1 MSEIKQGYKQ
11 TKVGIIPEDWEIVKL
26 GKLTTVETGKT
37 PLRSNKQFWDNG
49 TINWATTTEV
59 NETYIVST
67 NEKITNQAVAE
78 LKMKILP
85 INTIL
90 LAMYGQ
96 GKTRGKVAL
105 LRIES
110 TINQAFASIKPN
122 KNYSTN
128 FIFNYLDKSYE
139 KIRDLSHGSNQDN
152 LNLDIVKALQI
163 PLPPLKEQEKIAE
176 ILTTWDEAITKQTE
190 LLRAKELQKKV
201 LMQKLLSGE
210 VRFDGFSDK
219 WEEVRLGEIG
229 NSFNGLSGKTGE
241 DFGIGEAK
249 YITYKNIFN
258 YSKIK
263 LDIFENVQIS
273 NDEKQNLVQFGDIF
287 FTVSS
292 ETPEEVGM
300 SSVLL
305 DNVSNTYLNSF
316 CFGYRLNN
324 FNTLDPYF
332 ARFYFRS
339 FQMRDKISRLAQGS
353 TRFNLSKNEIMK
365 LKIKLPSLPEQQK
378 IAEVLSLADD
388 EINLLRN
395 ELIELKQQKKALMQ
409 KLLTGEV
416 RVKV

>member
-1 MSEIKQGYKQ
+1 MNQIKQGYKQ
-11 TKVGIIPEDWEIVKL
+11 TKVGIIPEDWEVVKL

-59 NETYIVST
+59 NETYILST

-152 LNLDIVKALQI
+152 LNLDIVKTLPI

-190 LLRAKELQKKV
+190 LLEAKKLQKKAI
-201 LMQKLLSGE
+201 MQKLLSGE

-219 WEEVRLGEIG
+219 WETFSLYEVLKERKTYQ
-229 NSFNGLSGKTGE
+229 SKGLELEHVSLTKEGVVPKSERYERDFLVKEE
-241 DFGIGEAK
+241 DKQYKITKLNDMCYNPANLKFGVICK
-249 YITYKNIFN
+249 
-258 YSKIK
+258 
-263 LDIFENVQIS
+263 
-273 NDEKQNLVQFGDIF
+273 
-287 FTVSS
+287 
-292 ETPEEVGM
+292 
-300 SSVLL
+300 
-305 DNVSNTYLNSF
+305 NTYGDGIFSPIYVTFETRKGFNIDFL
-316 CFGYRLNN
+316 GYFLTWND
-324 FNTLDPYF
+324 F
-332 ARFYFRS
+332 
-339 FQMRDKISRLAQGS
+339 
-353 TRFNLSKNEIMK
+353 IMK
-365 LKIKLPSLPEQQK
+365 VRRFEEGTVYERMAVNPKDFLSFKTKLPSLPEQQK
-378 IAEVLSLADD
+378 IAQVLSLADD
-388 EINLLRN
+388 EINLLKN
-395 ELIELKQQKKALMQ
+395 ELEELKVQKKALMQ
-409 KLLTGEV
+409 KLLTGQV

>member
-176 ILTTWDEAITKQTE
+176 VLTTWDKAITKQTE
-190 LLRAKELQKKV
+190 LLEAKELQKKA

-219 WEEVRLGEIG
+219 WKEVRIDKLFDFKKGQELSKEKLEKNGIFECILYGELYTTYSEVISEIKSKTNIKEGIKSKIDDILIPASTTTSAIDLAIASTIQKDNVLIG
-229 NSFNGLSGKTGE
+229 GDINILRKKTNNINGEFISKYLTHIKKME
-241 DFGIGEAK
+241 IAK
-249 YITYKNIFN
+249 YAQGITIIHL
-258 YSKIK
+258 YSKDFK
-263 LDIFENVQIS
+263 H
-273 NDEKQNLVQFGDIF
+273 
-287 FTVSS
+287 
-292 ETPEEVGM
+292 
-300 SSVLL
+300 
-305 DNVSNTYLNSF
+305 
-316 CFGYRLNN
+316 
-324 FNTLDPYF
+324 
-332 ARFYFRS
+332 
-339 FQMRDKISRLAQGS
+339 
-353 TRFNLSKNEIMK
+353 
-365 LKIKLPSLPEQQK
+365 LKIQLPSLPEQQK

-388 EINLLRN
+388 EINLLKN
-395 ELIELKQQKKALMQ
+395 ELEELNLQKKALMQ

>member
-190 LLRAKELQKKV
+190 LLEAKELQKKA

-210 VRFDGFSDK
+210 VRFSGFSDE
-219 WEEVRLGEIG
+219 WEEVRLSKIIKLQGGYAFKSEEFKKKGIPIIRISNISN
-229 NSFNGLSGKTGE
+229 NSNYMEMNDLIYYDELSNESNFLIKKNDLLIAMSGATTGKVSIYNLEKKAYLNQRVGLFKVIKPTL
-241 DFGIGEAK
+241 I
-249 YITYKNIFN
+249 N
-258 YSKIK
+258 YSFLIQFVFSNFFSVQLKSLLVAGAQPNISSK
-263 LDIFENVQIS
+263 DIES
-273 NDEKQNLVQFGDIF
+273 
-287 FTVSS
+287 
-292 ETPEEVGM
+292 
-300 SSVLL
+300 
-305 DNVSNTYLNSF
+305 
-316 CFGYRLNN
+316 
-324 FNTLDPYF
+324 
-332 ARFYFRS
+332 
-339 FQMRDKISRLAQGS
+339 
-353 TRFNLSKNEIMK
+353 

-378 IAEVLSLADD
+378 IAEVLSLVDD
-388 EINLLRN
+388 EINLLKN
-395 ELIELKQQKKALMQ
+395 ELEELKLQKKALMQ

>member
-128 FIFNYLDKSYE
+128 FVFNYLDKSYE

-190 LLRAKELQKKV
+190 LLEAKELQKKA

-210 VRFDGFSDK
+210 VRFSGFSDE
-219 WEEVRLGEIG
+219 WEEVRLGEICKITTGKLNANAMVENGQYTFFTCARETYKINEFAFDTEALLVSG
-229 NSFNGLSGKTGE
+229 NGANVGYIHYFKGKFNAYQRTYVLDDFEHDIFLIKYLLDKYLSLQISREKNEGNTP
-241 DFGIGEAK
+241 
-249 YITYKNIFN
+249 YIT
-258 YSKIK
+258 
-263 LDIFENVQIS
+263 L
-273 NDEKQNLVQFGDIF
+273 
-287 FTVSS
+287 
-292 ETPEEVGM
+292 P
-300 SSVLL
+300 
-305 DNVSNTYLNSF
+305 
-316 CFGYRLNN
+316 
-324 FNTLDPYF
+324 TLT
-332 ARFYFRS
+332 
-339 FQMRDKISRLAQGS
+339 K
-353 TRFNLSKNEIMK
+353 MK
-365 LKIKLPSLPEQQK
+365 LKLPSLAEQQK

-388 EINLLRN
+388 EINLLKK
-395 ELIELKQQKKALMQ
+395 ELEELKLQKKALMQ
-409 KLLTGEV
+409 KLLTGQV

>member
-176 ILTTWDEAITKQTE
+176 ILTTWDEAITKQIE
-190 LLRAKELQKKV
+190 LLEAKELQKKG
-201 LMQKLLSGE
+201 LMQKLLRGE
-210 VRFDGFSDK
+210 VRFSGFSDE
-219 WEEVRLGEIG
+219 WEEVRLGEICKITTGKLNANAMVENGEYTFFTCARDTYKIDEFAFDTEALLVSG
-229 NSFNGLSGKTGE
+229 NGANVGYIHYFNGKFNAYQRTYVLDGFKHNIFLIKYLLDKYLSLQISREKNEGNTP
-241 DFGIGEAK
+241 
-249 YITYKNIFN
+249 YIT
-258 YSKIK
+258 
-263 LDIFENVQIS
+263 L
-273 NDEKQNLVQFGDIF
+273 
-287 FTVSS
+287 
-292 ETPEEVGM
+292 P
-300 SSVLL
+300 
-305 DNVSNTYLNSF
+305 
-316 CFGYRLNN
+316 
-324 FNTLDPYF
+324 TLT
-332 ARFYFRS
+332 
-339 FQMRDKISRLAQGS
+339 K
-353 TRFNLSKNEIMK
+353 MK
-365 LKIKLPSLPEQQK
+365 LKLPSFSEQQK

-388 EINLLRN
+388 ELNLLKK
-395 ELIELKQQKKALMQ
+395 ELAESNQQKKGLMQ

-416 RVKV
+416 RIKV

>member
-1 MSEIKQGYKQ
+1 MNQIKQGYKQ

-190 LLRAKELQKKV
+190 LLEAKELQKKA

-210 VRFDGFSDK
+210 VRFDGFSDE
-219 WEEVRLGEIG
+219 WEEVRLGEICDIKKGEQLNKDTLENDGEFPVINGGIEPSGFTDDWNTEANTITISEGG
-229 NSFNGLSGKTGE
+229 NSCGYVNFLQNKFWSGGHCYTLL
-241 DFGIGEAK
+241 
-249 YITYKNIFN
+249 N
-258 YSKIK
+258 
-263 LDIFENVQIS
+263 LQI
-273 NDEKQNLVQFGDIF
+273 
-287 FTVSS
+287 
-292 ETPEEVGM
+292 
-300 SSVLL
+300 
-305 DNVSNTYLNSF
+305 
-316 CFGYRLNN
+316 
-324 FNTLDPYF
+324 
-332 ARFYFRS
+332 
-339 FQMRDKISRLAQGS
+339 DKIFLYQ
-353 TRFNLSKNEIMK
+353 FLKYNQHNIMK
-365 LKIKLPSLPEQQK
+365 LRVGSGLPNIQKSTIEKFTINKPSFKEQQK

-388 EINLLRN
+388 EIHLLKN
-395 ELIELKQQKKALMQ
+395 ELEELKLQKKGLMQ

>member
-11 TKVGIIPEDWEIVKL
+11 TKVGIIPEDWEVVKL
-26 GKLTTVETGKT
+26 GKIATVETGKT

-128 FIFNYLDKSYE
+128 FVFNYLDKSYE

-152 LNLDIVKALQI
+152 LNLDIVKALQV

-190 LLRAKELQKKV
+190 LLEAKELLKIA

-219 WEEVRLGEIG
+219 WKEVRIDKLFDFKKGQELSKEKLEKNGIFECILYGELYTTYSEVISEIKSKTNIKEGIKSKIDDILIPASTTTSAIDLAIASTIQKDNVLIG
-229 NSFNGLSGKTGE
+229 GDINILRKKTNNINGEFISKYLTHIKKME
-241 DFGIGEAK
+241 IAK
-249 YITYKNIFN
+249 YAQGITIIHL
-258 YSKIK
+258 YSKDFK
-263 LDIFENVQIS
+263 H
-273 NDEKQNLVQFGDIF
+273 
-287 FTVSS
+287 
-292 ETPEEVGM
+292 
-300 SSVLL
+300 
-305 DNVSNTYLNSF
+305 
-316 CFGYRLNN
+316 
-324 FNTLDPYF
+324 
-332 ARFYFRS
+332 
-339 FQMRDKISRLAQGS
+339 
-353 TRFNLSKNEIMK
+353 
-365 LKIKLPSLPEQQK
+365 LKIQLPSLPEQQK

-388 EINLLRN
+388 EINLLKN
-395 ELIELKQQKKALMQ
+395 ELDELKLQKKALMQ
-409 KLLTGEV
+409 KLLTGQV
-416 RVKV
+416 RVKI

>member
-190 LLRAKELQKKV
+190 LLEAKELQKKA

-219 WEEVRLGEIG
+219 WEEVRIDKLFDFKKGQELSKEKLEKNGIFECILYGELYTTYSEVISEIKSKTNIKEGIKSKIDDILIPASTTTSAIDLAIASTIQKDNVLIG
-229 NSFNGLSGKTGE
+229 GDINILRKKTNNINGEFISKYLTHIKKME
-241 DFGIGEAK
+241 IAK
-249 YITYKNIFN
+249 YAQGITIIHL
-258 YSKIK
+258 YSKDFK
-263 LDIFENVQIS
+263 H
-273 NDEKQNLVQFGDIF
+273 
-287 FTVSS
+287 
-292 ETPEEVGM
+292 
-300 SSVLL
+300 
-305 DNVSNTYLNSF
+305 
-316 CFGYRLNN
+316 
-324 FNTLDPYF
+324 
-332 ARFYFRS
+332 
-339 FQMRDKISRLAQGS
+339 
-353 TRFNLSKNEIMK
+353 
-365 LKIKLPSLPEQQK
+365 LKIQLPSLPEQQK

-388 EINLLRN
+388 EINLLKN
-395 ELIELKQQKKALMQ
+395 ELEELKLQKKALMQ

>member
-190 LLRAKELQKKV
+190 LLEAKELQKKA

-219 WEEVRLGEIG
+219 WKEVRIDKLFDFKKGQELSKEKLEKNGIFECILYGELYTTYSEVISEIKSKTNIKEGIKSKIDDILIPASTTTSAIDLAIASTIQKDNVLIG
-229 NSFNGLSGKTGE
+229 GDINILRKKINNINGEFISKYLTHIKKME
-241 DFGIGEAK
+241 IAK
-249 YITYKNIFN
+249 YAQGITIIHL
-258 YSKIK
+258 YSKDFK
-263 LDIFENVQIS
+263 H
-273 NDEKQNLVQFGDIF
+273 
-287 FTVSS
+287 
-292 ETPEEVGM
+292 
-300 SSVLL
+300 
-305 DNVSNTYLNSF
+305 
-316 CFGYRLNN
+316 
-324 FNTLDPYF
+324 
-332 ARFYFRS
+332 
-339 FQMRDKISRLAQGS
+339 
-353 TRFNLSKNEIMK
+353 
-365 LKIKLPSLPEQQK
+365 LKIQLPSLPEQQK

-388 EINLLRN
+388 EINLLKN
-395 ELIELKQQKKALMQ
+395 ELEELKLQKKALMQ
-409 KLLTGEV
+409 KLLTGQV
-416 RVKV
+416 RVKI

>member
-190 LLRAKELQKKV
+190 LLEAKELQKKA

-219 WEEVRLGEIG
+219 WKEVRIDKLFDFKKGQELSKEKLEKNGIFECILYGELYTTYSEVISEIKSKTNIKEGIKSKIDDILIPASTTTSAIDLAIASTIQKDNVLIG
-229 NSFNGLSGKTGE
+229 GDINILRKKTNNINGEFISKYLTHIKKME
-241 DFGIGEAK
+241 IAK
-249 YITYKNIFN
+249 YAQGITIIHL
-258 YSKIK
+258 YSKDFK
-263 LDIFENVQIS
+263 H
-273 NDEKQNLVQFGDIF
+273 
-287 FTVSS
+287 
-292 ETPEEVGM
+292 
-300 SSVLL
+300 
-305 DNVSNTYLNSF
+305 
-316 CFGYRLNN
+316 
-324 FNTLDPYF
+324 
-332 ARFYFRS
+332 
-339 FQMRDKISRLAQGS
+339 
-353 TRFNLSKNEIMK
+353 
-365 LKIKLPSLPEQQK
+365 LKIQLPSLPEQQK

-388 EINLLRN
+388 EINLLKN
-395 ELIELKQQKKALMQ
+395 ELEELKLQKKALMQ
-409 KLLTGEV
+409 KLLTGQV

>member
-1 MSEIKQGYKQ
+1 MSEIKQHWQK
-11 TKVGIIPEDWEIVKL
+11 IELNEILSISSKKFNPISNNENKKCVEL
-26 GKLTTVETGKT
+26 EHLSQETGK
-37 PLRSNKQFWDNG
+37 LLG
-49 TINWATTTEV
+49 
-59 NETYIVST
+59 YT
-67 NEKITNQAVAE
+67 NSSEQ
-78 LKMKILP
+78 
-85 INTIL
+85 
-90 LAMYGQ
+90 Q
-96 GKTRGKVAL
+96 
-105 LRIES
+105 
-110 TINQAFASIKPN
+110 SIKNSFEEGQILFGKLRPYLKKFWKAEFEGVCSSEIWVMN
-122 KNYSTN
+122 GKKVKNDFLFYLVQTEK
-128 FIFNYLDKSYE
+128 FNQIANVS
-139 KIRDLSHGSNQDN
+139 SGSKMPRADWNYMSEIPF
-152 LNLDIVKALQI
+152 DI
-163 PLPPLKEQEKIAE
+163 PPLKEQEKIAE

-190 LLRAKELQKKV
+190 LLRAKELQKKA

-388 EINLLRN
+388 EINLLKN
-395 ELIELKQQKKALMQ
+395 ELEELNLQKKALMQ
-409 KLLTGEV
+409 KLLTGQV

>member
-190 LLRAKELQKKV
+190 LLEAKELQKKA

-219 WEEVRLGEIG
+219 WEEVRIDKLFDFKKGQELSKEKLEKNGIFECILYGELYTTYSEVISEIKSKTNIKEGIKSKIDDILIPASTTTSAIDLAIASTIQKDNVLIG
-229 NSFNGLSGKTGE
+229 GDINILRKKTNNINGEFISKYLTHIKKME
-241 DFGIGEAK
+241 IAK
-249 YITYKNIFN
+249 YAQGITIIHL
-258 YSKIK
+258 YSKDFK
-263 LDIFENVQIS
+263 H
-273 NDEKQNLVQFGDIF
+273 
-287 FTVSS
+287 
-292 ETPEEVGM
+292 
-300 SSVLL
+300 
-305 DNVSNTYLNSF
+305 
-316 CFGYRLNN
+316 
-324 FNTLDPYF
+324 
-332 ARFYFRS
+332 
-339 FQMRDKISRLAQGS
+339 
-353 TRFNLSKNEIMK
+353 
-365 LKIKLPSLPEQQK
+365 LKIQLPSLPEQQK

-388 EINLLRN
+388 EINLLKN
-395 ELIELKQQKKALMQ
+395 ELEELKLQKKALMQ
-409 KLLTGEV
+409 KLLTGQV

>member
-190 LLRAKELQKKV
+190 LLEAKELQKKA

-210 VRFDGFSDK
+210 VRFDGFSDE
-219 WEEVRLGEIG
+219 WEEVRLGEIAEIYQPQTISQTELTDEGFDVYGANGIIGKYYQYNHELEQIAVTCRG
-229 NSFNGLSGKTGE
+229 NTCGTVNFTKPKSWITGNAMV
-241 DFGIGEAK
+241 I
-249 YITYKNIFN
+249 N
-258 YSKIK
+258 
-263 LDIFENVQIS
+263 
-273 NDEKQNLVQFGDIF
+273 
-287 FTVSS
+287 
-292 ETPEEVGM
+292 
-300 SSVLL
+300 L
-305 DNVSNTYLNSF
+305 DNSTKAIKTFIYYLFLNTNFTYL
-316 CFGYRLNN
+316 
-324 FNTLDPYF
+324 
-332 ARFYFRS
+332 
-339 FQMRDKISRLAQGS
+339 ISGS
-353 TRFNLSKNEIMK
+353 GQPQITGNIKNHK
-365 LKIKLPSLPEQQK
+365 LKLPSLSEQQK

-388 EINLLRN
+388 EINLLKN
-395 ELIELKQQKKALMQ
+395 ELEELNLQKKALMQ

>member
-163 PLPPLKEQEKIAE
+163 PLPPLKEQEKIAQ

-190 LLRAKELQKKV
+190 LLRAKELQKKA

-210 VRFDGFSDK
+210 VRFDGF
-219 WEEVRLGEIG
+219 
-229 NSFNGLSGKTGE
+229 
-241 DFGIGEAK
+241 
-249 YITYKNIFN
+249 
-258 YSKIK
+258 
-263 LDIFENVQIS
+263 
-273 NDEKQNLVQFGDIF
+273 NDEWEMFSLNEVLKERKTYQSKGLELEHVSLTKEGVVPKSERYERDFLVKEEDKQYKITKLNDICYNPANLKFGVICK
-287 FTVSS
+287 
-292 ETPEEVGM
+292 
-300 SSVLL
+300 
-305 DNVSNTYLNSF
+305 NTYGDGIFSPIYVTFETKKGFNIDFLGYFLTWNDFIKKVRRFEEGTVYERMAVNPKDFLSF
-316 CFGYRLNN
+316 K
-324 FNTLDPYF
+324 T
-332 ARFYFRS
+332 
-339 FQMRDKISRLAQGS
+339 
-353 TRFNLSKNEIMK
+353 
-365 LKIKLPSLPEQQK
+365 KLPSLPEQQK

-388 EINLLRN
+388 EINLLKN
-395 ELIELKQQKKALMQ
+395 EFEELKLQKKALMQ